1 MANKKGIYWCK
12 TDSLTIVFNEGFFSR
27 NKWLHIHCVLIG
39 GSRPFLEQCVFVASW
54 IAYSFP
60 SCRRPFSCL
69 WPSMPYLSLE
79 AYDAR
84 DIMPWC
90 EGILDFQCYWY
101 ILLSSIHNSYW
112 CMCTCFWFVFF
123 VNYHWYVERLDPS
136 I

>member
-12 TDSLTIVFNEGFFSR
+12 TDSLTIVFNEGLFFLR

-90 EGILDFQCYWY
+90 EGFLIFNVIDIFCCPVFIILIGVCVRVSG
-101 ILLSSIHNSYW
+101 L
-112 CMCTCFWFVFF
+112 CFMLIIIDTL
-123 VNYHWYVERLDPS
+123 RD
-136 I
+136 